1 MKTIAV
7 LNQKGGCGKSTLT
20 MLMALAL
27 ASGGKKVLAIDC
39 DPQGGLSSFLI
50 MASDNLPGLFDF
62 LGKFKKL
69 KEVICPVARGGI
81 EFDLIPA
88 DYRLDSISSSLD
100 PFALKRA
107 LKNVKEVKDYD
118 YIILD
123 NPPTVQ
129 GISRASAILADKI
142 IIPAEV
148 SAPALGPTLYTL
160 KSLEEI
166 EKQGRILLVGYKE
179 PKETGGGY
187 MSDLT
192 KRFNAELGSAIAGSI
207 PRTVTTAKAVADPET
222 VWTAAKIEKILNP
235 VRDIVEAL

>member
-7 LNQKGGCGKSTLT
+7 LNQKGGCGKSTLS
-20 MLMALAL
+20 MLLSLAL
-27 ASGGKKVLAIDC
+27 ASGGKKVLSVDC

-50 MASDNLPGLFDF
+50 NPSENIPGLFDF
-62 LGKFKKL
+62 LGKFKKF
-69 KEVICPVARGGI
+69 KEVISHVSRSNI

-107 LKNVKEVKDYD
+107 FKDVKEYD
-118 YIILD
+118 YMVLD

-129 GISRASAILADKI
+129 GITRASAIFADKI
-142 IIPAEV
+142 IIPSEI

-166 EKQGRILLVGYKE
+166 EKHGRVLLVGYKE
-179 PKETGGGY
+179 PKENGGGY
-187 MSDLT
+187 MSELT
-192 KRFNAELGSAIAGSI
+192 QKFNTELGSAIAGSI
-207 PRTVTTAKAVADPET
+207 PRSVTTARAVADPET
-222 VWTAAKIEKILNP
+222 TWTTAKIEKILKP
-235 VRDIVEAL
+235 LKDIVEAL

>member
-1 MKTIAV
+1 MKSIAV
-7 LNQKGGCGKSTLT
+7 LNQKGGCGKSTLS
-20 MLMALAL
+20 MLLSLAL

-50 MASDNLPGLFDF
+50 NPAENRPGLFDF

-69 KEVICPVARGGI
+69 HEVIYPVSRSGI

-88 DYRLDSISSSLD
+88 DYRLDSISAGLD

-107 LKNVKEVKDYD
+107 FKDIKSYD
-118 YIILD
+118 YIVLD

-129 GISRASAILADKI
+129 GISRASAIFSDKI
-142 IIPAEV
+142 IIPSEI

-166 EKQGRILLVGYKE
+166 EKIGRVLLVGYKE
-179 PKETGGGY
+179 PKENGGGY
-187 MSDLT
+187 MAELT
-192 KRFNAELGSAIAGSI
+192 NRFNTELGASIAGSI
-207 PRTVTTAKAVADPET
+207 PRSVTTARAVADPET
-222 VWTAAKIEKILNP
+222 TWTAAKIEKLLKP
-235 VRDIVEAL
+235 LRDIAEAI